1 MSHNTKYLHA
11 LSVFYSLKGVL
22 KYGINF
28 KKVAPLIF
36 PHIPS
41 PLLETAWTEL
51 FKIGQIPFAWNHLEM
66 ANKKAAKGAKSKQ
79 ASSRASTGKHS
90 SHNATNRSH
99 LLLQTE
105 PIPLLHR
112 PILTARAPL
121 IASQESSAASNAAF
135 ASGALSVGVAV
146 ANASMHNSSS
156 IPLPKR
162 LVAVNSG
169 GAGGHNDSSHQ
180 NHSDFENNNTVRTR
194 LEEDDD
200 HTLLEG
206 LIVASPIPE
215 PLMSNTNPVRG
226 AGRGAHPARKK
237 RGRIDKDVIDTTV
250 SIKKV
255 FL

>member
-1 MSHNTKYLHA
+1 M
-11 LSVFYSLKGVL
+11 
-22 KYGINF
+22 
-28 KKVAPLIF
+28 
-36 PHIPS
+36 
-41 PLLETAWTEL
+41 EL
-51 FKIGQIPFAWNHLEM
+51 
-66 ANKKAAKGAKSKQ
+66 ANKKAGKGAKSKH

-121 IASQESSAASNAAF
+121 IVSHESSAASNAAF
-135 ASGALSVGVAV
+135 ASGSLSVEGVAV
-146 ANASMHNSSS
+146 GNPSIHNSSS

-169 GAGGHNDSSHQ
+169 GVGGHNDSSHQ
-180 NHSDFENNNTVRTR
+180 NHSDFENNNTVRR
-194 LEEDDD
+194 GFEEDDD

-255 FL
+255 FLGPIYLF